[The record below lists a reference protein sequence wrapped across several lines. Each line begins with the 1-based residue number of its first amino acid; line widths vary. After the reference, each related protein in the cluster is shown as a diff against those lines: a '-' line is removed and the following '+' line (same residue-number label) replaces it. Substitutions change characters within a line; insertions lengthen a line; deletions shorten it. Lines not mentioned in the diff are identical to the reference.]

1 MLQSEKNIMEENLNL
16 KIKDIHNKFEEKNN
30 IIKDLKENFSKLE
43 KEYKDLVNIIFLN
56 FLIF

>member
-1 MLQSEKNIMEENLNL
+1 MEENLNL